1 MDLVIVGMRFQSA
14 YKRGMVKT
22 GDFLLLEKEPSNT
35 ANKNAVAVFQQYT
48 HNGSS
53 GSKIGY
59 IRDADLDKLHRE
71 IFSKLSHN
79 GYLSNSKVKF
89 SVTKVSE
96 NYICIAYADDL
107 RGILV
112 SKEDQVRKEL
122 EALKAAKE
130 AALASLQGTPSVTT
144 LSGVASLSA
153 NGYITGNTLFST
165 GAASTTASLA
175 TTNSINT
182 LKKETNTMN
191 FNTNSIKDSFFREV
205 KNVAFDI
212 TSGKLGVT
220 SKDGI
225 SVYTKDGV
233 SVNPIT
239 DMGVALPAFAMR
251 VPVADLKEGDI
262 LIGNG
267 DPVFFKEFYVDSK
280 DHTTGYKTV
289 SLNGA
294 IQEVGVVTNMFFGK
308 NTVLAVKN
316 MFGESA
322 SGSIDPMMML
332 AMSGMLGDDSN
343 SKIDPMML
351 MLMSGGMGGG
361 NAGGGMNPMM
371 LALMMSKK

>member
-1 MDLVIVGMRFQSA
+1 MELFNEAERKLIVVGMRYQKDYF
-14 YKRGMVKT
+14 KGMVNAKEQV
-22 GDFLLLEKEPSNT
+22 FLVPEPSNSVNQQALAVHFTDAKGRTTKIGFIRDQDLYACRNKLKCYPNLGDRYFT
-35 ANKNAVAVFQQYT
+35 ATVQSVYQNYLVIHVDNSNYATAQPDARVWVS
-48 HNGSS
+48 NGVTSLNNVSS
-53 GSKIGY
+53 GKIDWSTAT
-59 IRDADLDKLHRE
+59 IA
-71 IFSKLSHN
+71 SSTQ
-79 GYLSNSKVKF
+79 VKP
-89 SVTKVSE
+89 VP
-96 NYICIAYADDL
+96 
-107 RGILV
+107 
-112 SKEDQVRKEL
+112 Q
-122 EALKAAKE
+122 
-130 AALASLQGTPSVTT
+130 
-144 LSGVASLSA
+144 
-153 NGYITGNTLFST
+153 
-165 GAASTTASLA
+165 
-175 TTNSINT
+175 TTN
-182 LKKETNTMN
+182 KETNTMN

-239 DMGVALPAFAMR
+239 DMGVSLPAFAMR

-267 DPVFFKEFYVDSK
+267 DPVFFKEFFVDSK
-280 DHTTGYKTV
+280 DNNITTGYKTV

-316 MFGESA
+316 MFGEST
-322 SGSIDPMMML
+322 SGDMNPMMML
-332 AMSGMLGDDSN
+332 AMSGMLGGDSS

-361 NAGGGMNPMM
+361 NTGGMNPMM
-371 LALMMSKK
+371 LALLMSKK